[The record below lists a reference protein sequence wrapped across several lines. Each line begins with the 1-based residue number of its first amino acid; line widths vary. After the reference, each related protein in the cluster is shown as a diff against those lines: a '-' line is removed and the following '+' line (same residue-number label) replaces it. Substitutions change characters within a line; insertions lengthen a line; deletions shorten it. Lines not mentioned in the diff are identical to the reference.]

1 MKVLN
6 IIIKYIMFLISYS
19 PIFCLSDDKNF
30 GSNEDGIKDFINRI
44 RFSLFSL
51 NLGAY
56 KCYFISIKNNSGFR
70 FIHVINLED
79 TYIIDATER
88 NRLESLQEN
97 YLSLAVD
104 LNNDKEFL
112 VYLLENESQRK
123 NMAFN
128 KINMYSAIILA
139 VIPLIL
145 IFFKSETLLK
155 VSIAVKI
162 LTFILIYIILNII
175 FLILQFNK
183 VKGKLRETYKDLKDS
198 ENKERTLIK
207 AYYLD
212 WQHIKKEADSV
223 VSFVKN
229 IDKYVRGVLTLTILI
244 ASFNYVNDICNSY
257 LPPKD
262 VNSIIEINIDNLEK
276 KQSEEV
282 KKINKLNEQIVDKH
296 IVKVIIL
303 YNNNELLEN
312 KSFKSIHNY
321 FLIYRNE
328 NEIKLVKE
336 DSENKD
342 NKIKVI
348 LVEA

>member
-19 PIFCLSDDKNF
+19 PILCLSDDKNF

-44 RFSLFSL
+44 RFSLCSL

-56 KCYFISIKNNSGFR
+56 KYYFVSIKKSNSFK
-70 FIHVINLED
+70 FIYVINLENM
-79 TYIIDATER
+79 YFIDEEER
-88 NRLESLQEN
+88 SRLKSLQES
-97 YLSLAVD
+97 YLSTAED
-104 LNNDKEFL
+104 LKSDKEFL
-112 VYLLENESQRK
+112 AYILENESQRK
-123 NMAFN
+123 NIAFN
-128 KINMYSAIILA
+128 KINMYSAIMLA

-145 IFFKSETLLK
+145 IFFKSETVLK
-155 VSIAVKI
+155 ASIAVKV

-175 FLILQFNK
+175 CLILQFNK
-183 VKGKLRETYKDLKDS
+183 VKGKLRETYKDLKQS
-198 ENKERTLIK
+198 ENKEKALIK

-212 WQHIKKEADSV
+212 WQHLKKEADSV
-223 VSFVKN
+223 VAFVKN
-229 IDKYVRGVLTLTILI
+229 IDKYIRGVLIISILI
-244 ASFNYVNDICNSY
+244 ASFNYINDIFNSY
-257 LPPKD
+257 SLPKD

-282 KKINKLNEQIVDKH
+282 KKINTINEQIVDKH
-296 IVKVIIL
+296 IIKVIIL
-303 YNNNELLEN
+303 YNNNEILGN

-321 FLIYRNE
+321 LLIYRNE
-328 NEIKLVKE
+328 DEIKLIKE

-342 NKIKVI
+342 KKIKVI

>member
-6 IIIKYIMFLISYS
+6 IIIKYTMFLISYS

-30 GSNEDGIKDFINRI
+30 GSNEDGIKDFISRI
-44 RFSLFSL
+44 RFSLLSL

-56 KCYFISIKNNSGFR
+56 KYYFISIKKNNSFK
-70 FIHVINLED
+70 FIHVINLEN
-79 TYIIDATER
+79 TYIIDEPER
-88 NRLESLQEN
+88 RRLESLQEN
-97 YLSLAVD
+97 YLSTAED
-104 LNNDKEFL
+104 LKSDKEFL
-112 VYLLENESQRK
+112 AYLLENESQRK
-123 NMAFN
+123 NVAFN
-128 KINMYSAIILA
+128 KINMYSAIMLA

-145 IFFKSETLLK
+145 IFFKSETVLK
-155 VSIAVKI
+155 ASIAVKI

-175 FLILQFNK
+175 CLILQFNK
-183 VKGKLRETYKDLKDS
+183 VKGKVRETYKELKQS
-198 ENKERTLIK
+198 GNKEKALIK

-212 WQHIKKEADSV
+212 WQHLKKEADSV
-223 VSFVKN
+223 VAFVKN
-229 IDKYVRGVLTLTILI
+229 IDKYIRGILILSILI
-244 ASFNYVNDICNSY
+244 ASFNYINDIFNSY
-257 LPPKD
+257 SIPN

-282 KKINKLNEQIVDKH
+282 KKINTLNEQIVDKH
-296 IVKVIIL
+296 VAKVIIL

-321 FLIYRNE
+321 LLIYRNE
-328 NEIKLVKE
+328 GEIKLLKE

-348 LVEA
+348 LVGA